1 MAKIV
6 LVEDETAVREMLTD
20 ELSVEGH
27 QVIEA
32 INGEEGLAAILEHK
46 PDLVISDR
54 AMAVMSG
61 YRMLEIIRNKHPE
74 FNDTPFMFMTALTDP
89 RDKDAVEHLEPNAY
103 IEKPVDFSKLHD
115 LVAKLLKG

>member
-6 LVEDETAVREMLTD
+6 LVEDEVAVREMLTD
-20 ELSVEGH
+20 ELNVEGH
-27 QVIEA
+27 EVIEA
-32 INGEEGLAAILEHK
+32 VNGREGLDAILEHK

-61 YRMLEIIRNKHPE
+61 YTMLEIIRDKHKE
-74 FNDTPFMFMTALTDP
+74 LDDMPFMFMTALTDP

-115 LVAKLLKG
+115 LVGQLVRR